1 MDDLKQAL
9 DDLRERV
16 ETLSD
21 SATAADLSALETEA
35 RQMLAQAKN
44 TPYEDEARA
53 LFATLA
59 RRGGAAPDEA
69 NAEVRALLRRAR
81 IRIDVA
87 TDDTDIDEA
96 IDILAD
102 ALDIEPENAAI
113 HALLRDTAARSQQH
127 ATKVSGL
134 VERYGLDLDLSAPPP
149 SEPSAAMPPPPDPDA
164 AEPSPQFTRLDAQAD
179 LPPMPADGDILADVS
194 QAYYAGDYQRAVEA
208 ADRVLAQDP
217 GNAQAQD
224 YRQKAEDN
232 LVRGVV
238 PDHRIPFDARVAYNR
253 ANSLVRAG
261 NYDEAQTLYR
271 EARDLAARAGI
282 PQWSDV
288 EQALL
293 DIQDLAL
300 AREMLNEGDRL
311 LAGDDWEGALRK
323 YEGAL
328 RVVPNDPIGEER
340 LELVQRVKEQYD
352 QATVQ
357 INMLSGSLLERAD
370 ALSRL
375 LNNLASIRQTLPG
388 SERLSQ
394 LVAEVNNRIE
404 GVKAQLLS
412 QAGNLMTRA
421 ETASSLEEKSKLAQ
435 EARSLLTTAAG
446 LDPTDPALNNTLQR
460 AETLFGATDD
470 AREIIERAS
479 ALAAQNTE
487 SELAQARTLLAGLRD
502 YASDARYRAAVADL
516 LAAQLGHIEEAIDR
530 GDVVTAERW
539 IAVSK
544 EEPFRIL
551 GRRTEL
557 LRLEDEVRKIKRGRL
572 LMRLGFVG
580 GFIALILLGVFLTR
594 DTWQAEFFPTAT
606 PTPTATLTPTLTLTP
621 TATLTPS
628 ATPPHTAT
636 PTITPTVTLTPT
648 ATHTPSLTPTPTA
661 TFTPTMTFTPSPT
674 PLFLCEVEAA
684 FQVSIRERAALGA
697 ESVSLLELG
706 TPMIVLEQRIS
717 DADGQLWYRVEVQS
731 GDSLVRGWLRA
742 NAVTPL
748 TACPPL

>member
-1 MDDLKQAL
+1 MDDLKQTL
-9 DDLRERV
+9 DDLRARIDA
-16 ETLSD
+16 LGD
-21 SATAADLSALETEA
+21 SATAADLSALEAEA
-35 RQMLAQAKN
+35 RQALASAKN
-44 TPYEDEARA
+44 TPYEADARA
-53 LFATLA
+53 LFAQLA
-59 RRGGAAPDEA
+59 RQGGTAPES

-87 TDDTDIDEA
+87 SDDSDIDEA

-102 ALDIEPENAAI
+102 ALDIDPDNRDI

-127 ATKVSGL
+127 TAKVNGL
-134 VERYGLDLDLSAPPP
+134 LERFGLDLDLTPPPATAPPP
-149 SEPSAAMPPPPDPDA
+149 PPASDT
-164 AEPSPQFTRLDAQAD
+164 PSPQFTALEDTQND
-179 LPPMPADGDILADVS
+179 LPPMPAEGDILAEVS
-194 QAYYAGDYQRAVEA
+194 QAYYAGNYQRAVEA

-217 GNAQAQD
+217 GNPQAQD
-224 YRQKAEDN
+224 YRQKAEEN

-271 EARDLAARAGI
+271 EARDLATRAGI

-288 EQALL
+288 EHALL

-328 RVVPNDPIGEER
+328 RVVPNDPIAEER

-357 INMLSGSLLERAD
+357 MSMLSGSLLDRAD
-370 ALSRL
+370 ALTRL
-375 LNNLASIRQTLPG
+375 LGMLAGIRQTLPG
-388 SERLSQ
+388 SDRLGQ
-394 LVAEVNNRIE
+394 LVAEVNNRME

-446 LDPTDPALNNTLQR
+446 LDPTDPNLNNTLQR
-460 AETLFGATDD
+460 AETLFGSTDD
-470 AREIIERAS
+470 ARQVIERAG
-479 ALAAQNTE
+479 ALVAQNTE
-487 SELAQARTLLAGLRD
+487 SEQAQARTMLAGLRD

-516 LAAQLGHIEEAIDR
+516 LAAHLGHIEEAIDR
-530 GDVVTAERW
+530 GDVLGAERW
-539 IAVSK
+539 IALSK

-557 LRLEDEVRKIKRGRL
+557 LRLEDEIRQIKRGRVL
-572 LMRLGFVG
+572 TRVGFVG
-580 GFIALILLGVFLTR
+580 GVVALILLGVFLTR
-594 DTWQAEFFPTAT
+594 DTWQAEFFPTPT
-606 PTPTATLTPTLTLTP
+606 PTATATLTPTLTLTP
-621 TATLTPS
+621 TPTFTPS
-628 ATPPHTAT
+628 VTPTAT
-636 PTITPTVTLTPT
+636 ATATVTPT
-648 ATHTPSLTPTPTA
+648 ATHTPTATYTATPSPTITPSLTPSLTY
-661 TFTPTMTFTPSPT
+661 TPSPT
-674 PLFLCEVEAA
+674 PLFLCEVETA

-697 ESVSLLELG
+697 ESVSLLEVG

-717 DADGQLWYRVEVQS
+717 DADGQLWYRVEVES